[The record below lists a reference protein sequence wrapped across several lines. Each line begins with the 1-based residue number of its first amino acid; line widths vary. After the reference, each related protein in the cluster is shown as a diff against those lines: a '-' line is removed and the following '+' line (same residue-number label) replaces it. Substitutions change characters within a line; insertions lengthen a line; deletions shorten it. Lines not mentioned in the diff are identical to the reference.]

1 MVELSKLKS
10 IFGVTGHS
18 KVNANNVDDIL
29 AAVDENLPLTED
41 NVKEAK
47 YLAWQLNN
55 IVADAALDT
64 NAKTRRRIKRI
75 MQRLGEAHV
84 GVNFEE
90 EYVEEP
96 EPVEVVEKFDVVTAA
111 QKLKEA
117 NTVSSIEHV
126 LNGLVNP
133 GPDSKTDEGWT
144 ALKTVLYQVL
154 DDRTLTN
161 KNIRRRISRLIFV
174 LANES
179 DLEKLNA
186 LKQSVV
192 PPPVKKVVPVGAPIV
207 RSKLDPRPAAPTP
220 IAAVAVVPEPPKVVV
235 VLKSFSQCL
244 EELRAATSTAEV
256 DAAIA
261 AVSANSA
268 GDAAVKQQ
276 VREKLE
282 SLALD
287 DTLVS
292 NTKIKRKVQR
302 LIATLENAPAEVPV
316 VALAAA
322 ASAAPVPESKKRS
335 IAAIST
341 AEEESNSNDIP
352 SILKRLKTVHSAEEL
367 DAVLAKVDMRTI
379 VPSTAAAGE
388 SAEAPEVTC
397 DPAMRRLLKKSIE
410 QVLSQEDVS
419 GSMNAKVRR
428 RVTRITG
435 ILADADGDAGEAAV
449 TNASATTTS
458 KAQPTLTIK
467 PVTEVQKKVPY
478 VLFVGNL
485 SYDVTAAE
493 IEEHLRSVAA
503 LEGPV
508 KVRLRTD
515 PHTKRCLGV
524 AFVEVEGTR
533 ELHQCIAAGHHSNL
547 HGRVINVE
555 KSCGGRNKEQR
566 GEKIATKRTEQQRRT
581 QEAINTVLVQFEQ
594 KGVLHNTH
602 KWGETLKDM
611 LYAHSAASVTEIINN
626 YAKLPKSEQK
636 IHNLTKMLTSKQNS
650 SFAGS
655 SQGFEDSA
663 MDFE

>member
-75 MQRLGEAHV
+75 MQRLGEAHA

-96 EPVEVVEKFDVVTAA
+96 EPVAVVEKFDAVTAA

-133 GPDSKTDEGWT
+133 GPGSKTDEGWT

-207 RSKLDPRPAAPTP
+207 RSRLEARPAAPTP

-235 VLKSFSQCL
+235 ALKSFSQCL
-244 EELRAATSTAEV
+244 EELQAATSTAEV

-302 LIATLENAPAEVPV
+302 LIATLENAPAEVLV
-316 VALAAA
+316 VASAA
-322 ASAAPVPESKKRS
+322 ASAVPAPESKKRS

-341 AEEESNSNDIP
+341 AEEENNSNDVP

-388 SAEAPEVTC
+388 SAEAPEITC

-410 QVLSQEDVS
+410 QLLSQEDVS
-419 GSMNAKVRR
+419 VSMNAKVRR

-435 ILADADGDAGEAAV
+435 ILADADGAAGEAAV
-449 TNASATTTS
+449 TNTSATTSS
-458 KAQPTLTIK
+458 KAQPALTIK

-555 KSCGGRNKEQR
+555 KSCGGRNKKQR
-566 GEKIATKRTEQQRRT
+566 GEKIASKRTEQQRRT

-611 LYAHSAASVTEIINN
+611 LYAHSAASVTEVK
-626 YAKLPKSEQK
+626 ALFLSL
-636 IHNLTKMLTSKQNS
+636 HH
-650 SFAGS
+650 F
-655 SQGFEDSA
+655 F
-663 MDFE
+663 